1 MRKFPE
7 LKKEWQAKTKYHSN
21 YEISIGMMDSEYL
34 ELFVDL
40 KINGEVVDS
49 ECIME
54 IDGIANGGN
63 GPTKEMLAKFKY
75 AVNYF
80 KKYFYNVTSNS
91 KVIVV

>member
-7 LKKEWQAKTKYHSN
+7 LKKEWKERIKYHSN
-21 YEISIGMMDSEYL
+21 YEISIGMMDADYL

-40 KINGEVVDS
+40 KINGEIVDS
-49 ECIME
+49 ESIME
-54 IDGIANGGN
+54 IDGIVNGGN

-80 KKYFYNVTSNS
+80 KKHFYNVTSNS
-91 KVIVV
+91 RVIVV